1 MYQTTND
8 KPVSHLT
15 SKTGR
20 KLRLNTPEQNQAI
33 TQSALADEDALPCTD
48 DMLKTVKVGRPR
60 LAESEKKQAVSI
72 RLSPEVMHFFKA
84 NGKGWQSRIDDAL
97 KEYIASH

>member
-1 MYQTTND
+1 M
-8 KPVSHLT
+8 SHLT
-15 SKTGR
+15 SNSGR
-20 KLRLNTPEQNQAI
+20 KLRLNTAEQDQTI
-33 TQSALADEDALPCTD
+33 TNSALADADALPCTD

-72 RLSPEVMHFFKA
+72 RLSPEVMNFFKA